1 MIKKTNLP
9 GIGLLNLK
17 TALGVLVCILLYD
30 LLHRPY
36 VFFACISVIICLAPT
51 METSYQMSKDRMI
64 GTVLGGLL
72 GIPFLYLK
80 DSVINVVDF
89 FPLEAV
95 IICLGVMLVIYLLNL
110 VGNKGAVAN
119 ACIVFLSVLITLE
132 DGLQQ
137 MTPLMYSVNR
147 IIDSA
152 VGIIVALVVNKYFFP
167 FDEESKQE
175 KGTLN

>member
-1 MIKKTNLP
+1 MNKKFILP
-9 GIGLLNLK
+9 GIGLRNLK
-17 TALGVLVCILLYD
+17 TALGVLVCILLYE
-30 LLHRPY
+30 LFHRPY

-64 GTVLGGLL
+64 GTVVGGLL

-80 DSVINVVDF
+80 NMVISRVSF

-95 IICLGVMLVIYLLNL
+95 IICLGIVLVIYLVNL
-110 VGNKGAVAN
+110 MDNKGAVAN

-132 DGLQQ
+132 NSSQYIA
-137 MTPLMYSVNR
+137 PLLYSVNR

-152 VGIIVALVVNKYFFP
+152 VGIIVALVINKYFFP
-167 FDEESKQE
+167 FNEDRKQE
-175 KGTLN
+175 KKTLN